1 MLFLAMG
8 DAFRTGTHKAIIF
21 DWLQLEGRGNEST
34 KVYGYT
40 RSWSQIGSATSVV
53 AASALVWYH
62 GDYSNIFW
70 FSTIPYLINIINF
83 LGYPAMLDGNRKRE
97 LSIKSVIQLLGQAL
111 QQAVHQKQLRQLIVE
126 SMSFEGGFK
135 ASKDYLQPILKNAVI
150 ALPFLLVMENI
161 KRTALLIGIVYFA
174 MHMMS
179 SIASPVKLTS

>member
-1 MLFLAMG
+1 MILGIMSKYKTWATKSKYIRDGVKRGFFSIIKIKRWLF
-8 DAFRTGTHKAIIF
+8 
-21 DWLQLEGRGNEST
+21 
-34 KVYGYT
+34 
-40 RSWSQIGSATSVV
+40 
-53 AASALVWYH
+53 
-62 GDYSNIFW
+62 
-70 FSTIPYLINIINF
+70 FSI
-83 LGYPAMLDGNRKRE
+83 

-179 SIASPVKLTS
+179 SIASPVMLTS